1 MTRSV
6 TPEALEDSAPA
17 LETNCRGSTTTLLPQ
32 RFGRGN
38 DTNRGRSRFRP
49 LVSRDTGIVSARP
62 AVARLGNRHAS
73 STAGGLRMAK
83 RLAIASMAALTAK
96 ILKTWL
102 PFVWRPMSASVAV
115 IQKR

>member
-1 MTRSV
+1 
-6 TPEALEDSAPA
+6 
-17 LETNCRGSTTTLLPQ
+17 
-32 RFGRGN
+32 
-38 DTNRGRSRFRP
+38 
-49 LVSRDTGIVSARP
+49 
-62 AVARLGNRHAS
+62 
-73 STAGGLRMAK
+73 MAK